1 MKMDKV
7 AGSKNDEF
15 YTPIYAIKPIE
26 KYLKKGSIIWC
37 PFDTDDSLFVK
48 YFKHQG
54 YTVINTHILNGE
66 DFFDIEV
73 PQCDYIISNP
83 PYSVKGEVLQR
94 LFELKKTFCYACWYR
109 RII

>member
-54 YTVINTHILNGE
+54 
-66 DFFDIEV
+66 
-73 PQCDYIISNP
+73 
-83 PYSVKGEVLQR
+83 
-94 LFELKKTFCYACWYR
+94 
-109 RII
+109 